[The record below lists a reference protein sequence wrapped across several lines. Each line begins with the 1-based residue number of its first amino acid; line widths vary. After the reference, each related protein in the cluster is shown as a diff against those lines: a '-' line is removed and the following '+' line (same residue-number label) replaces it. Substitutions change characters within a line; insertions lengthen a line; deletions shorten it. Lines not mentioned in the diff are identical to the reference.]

1 MSEGIAVIG
10 QGGVK
15 VVEGITTIVRGT
27 VPIFDG
33 VYEDA
38 KTLGKI
44 TLQNTFGN

>member
-1 MSEGIAVIG
+1 MSEGVVTIG

-33 VYEDA
+33 FYEDA
-38 KTLGKI
+38 KTLGRVMI
-44 TLQNTFGN
+44 SD